1 MPDYSGVSKDRDIY
15 GELGWIPNFNVKCS
29 KNNNARH
36 ATNREY
42 FDGPMN
48 YHVTFNNSTMTNS
61 EFFRQNAPAK
71 SVAREKVQ
79 TLSVQNRSKYG
90 STMRSTQ
97 SQFQTSLYATP
108 FILDRDVSN
117 RWKVIDRVERTQQF
131 TNSIPFLREPEE
143 DWKNMTRSP
152 ARWNDGMR
160 SNSMGPAHN
169 TFTAGFGVNNNGQ
182 NSKEFI
188 GPITKKRVKQIRR
201 ENGWD
206 TYIKP
211 ISKYNEKVHAS
222 MKISFERI

>member
-1 MPDYSGVSKDRDIY
+1 
-15 GELGWIPNFNVKCS
+15 
-29 KNNNARH
+29 
-36 ATNREY
+36 
-42 FDGPMN
+42 
-48 YHVTFNNSTMTNS
+48 
-61 EFFRQNAPAK
+61 
-71 SVAREKVQ
+71 
-79 TLSVQNRSKYG
+79 
-90 STMRSTQ
+90 MRSTQ

-117 RWKVIDRVERTQQF
+117 RWKVLDRVEKTQQF

-152 ARWNDGMR
+152 ARWNEGMR
-160 SNSMGPAHN
+160 SNSMGAAHN
-169 TFTAGFGVNNNGQ
+169 TFTQGFGAGQQ
-182 NSKEFI
+182 NSKEYL
-188 GPITKKRVKQIRR
+188 GPVTKKRVKQMRR